1 MKFGQ
6 SDIVLIF
13 GGDKQPCPFKFDL
26 KYLQIKEL
34 TKYSQINDNY
44 IPDIFYQPP
53 KMVFDQL
60 VLNGMNN
67 LQFISLTNKPG
78 GKQSVATKKQYVRT
92 RHESPKRA
100 DDPDF
105 DMGCMRMGI
114 AESMS

>member
-34 TKYSQINDNY
+34 TNYPKINENY
-44 IPDIFYQPP
+44 VSDIFYQPP
-53 KMVFDQL
+53 IILGDSL

-67 LQFISLTNKPG
+67 LQFITLTAKRSL
-78 GKQSVATKKQYVRT
+78 
-92 RHESPKRA
+92 E
-100 DDPDF
+100 
-105 DMGCMRMGI
+105 
-114 AESMS
+114 